1 MRRDEDMQDGGMQH
15 AAARI
20 GLAVALG
27 AALVSCGTG
36 EAEASG
42 FARRAPPEAEPAV
55 EPAVE
60 TAEPDVAVD
69 RPVLRAPAEAASES
83 RADDEL
89 EVPAGDGVGELT
101 RETPPEAKAPAA
113 EPLQVESGP
122 PAPDREALA
131 LRYIEQGSPALAA
144 RVLSDLIHAGLVAG
158 GGGEDREAIARRVEL
173 LDRAQAAHRWS
184 PRGTWDAVETT
195 VQPGEGLIVLR
206 KRLLAEYPG
215 LLTCTGLIARA
226 NELQNPNALVP
237 GEPLRIPREHPNVL
251 VDLSA
256 RWVFYRF
263 GDEIAAAWPAGV
275 GKPGQETPTGRFTVG
290 LKQERPAWHPR
301 GKAMVPYGDPEN
313 PLGSHWLAWRD
324 VNGRLVDVGFHGTTG
339 QDGVGDAVSMG
350 CVRLSNEDVQV
361 LHDTLPL
368 DAEVTVQP

>member
-1 MRRDEDMQDGGMQH
+1 MQDGGMQH
-15 AAARI
+15 AAAWI
-20 GLAVALG
+20 GLAVAMG
-27 AALVSCGTG
+27 AALASCGTG
-36 EAEASG
+36 DVEASG
-42 FARRAPPEAEPAV
+42 FARRAPPDAVPAEPAHGPAIETT
-55 EPAVE
+55 EPA
-60 TAEPDVAVD
+60 VAVD
-69 RPVLRAPAEAASES
+69 RPVLRAPAERASES
-83 RADDEL
+83 RAEAEL
-89 EVPAGDGVGELT
+89 EVPAGDVVGELPQ
-101 RETPPEAKAPAA
+101 TPPEAKAPAA
-113 EPLQVESGP
+113 EPAEVESGP

-144 RVLSDLIHAGLVAG
+144 RVLSDLIQEGLVAG
-158 GGGEDREAIARRVEL
+158 AGGEDRGAIARRVEL

-184 PRGTWDAVETT
+184 PRGSWDAVETT

-226 NELQNPNALVP
+226 NELQDPNTLVP

-301 GKAMVPYGDPEN
+301 GKPMVPYGDPEN

-324 VNGRLVDVGFHGTTG
+324 VNGRLVDVGFHGTMG
-339 QDGVGDAVSMG
+339 QEGVGDAVSMG